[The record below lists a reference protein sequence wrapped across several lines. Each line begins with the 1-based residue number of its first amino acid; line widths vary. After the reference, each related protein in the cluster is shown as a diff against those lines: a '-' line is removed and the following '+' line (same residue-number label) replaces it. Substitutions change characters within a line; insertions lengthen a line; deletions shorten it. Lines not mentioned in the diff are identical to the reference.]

1 MSNEIQ
7 QTRYDRLIRR
17 VAGIIGP
24 GSKVSEVITELFPTI
39 DLENV
44 PAELLVLGGTA
55 IAFRG
60 TDVAAGAGLS
70 NASQLSNPIGSG
82 KIITVTQ
89 VLIHVASTTN
99 VVFTLAHGL
108 LTSSNGFGEFR
119 DSRNSPGAP
128 SAAVGNTRIQTGATV
143 NPGFE
148 LRVGSGGS
156 FSLRD
161 NNDIAVLL
169 PGDQLTVAIATV
181 QQTLTV
187 AYFWRERPA
196 EQSELKV

>member
-1 MSNEIQ
+1 MNVSQ
-7 QTRYDRLIRR
+7 CCRFGTVRQTSCEKTHSANRSSQIPTNLLLRLALSVRHNR
-17 VAGIIGP
+17 
-24 GSKVSEVITELFPTI
+24 
-39 DLENV
+39 
-44 PAELLVLGGTA
+44 
-55 IAFRG
+55 
-60 TDVAAGAGLS
+60 AAGSGETDL
-70 NASQLSNPIGSG
+70 LPDWPIGSG